1 MLRNQPPCTQDD
13 VVRWVQQTTAS
24 QGLPEKI
31 ADATILRKVAIL
43 LRPALATGSPV
54 MPRAQSPKGRVEGSS
69 LPTPG
74 LEPVSTQT
82 APSGGSVLT
91 DLTDA
96 ECVQLERAATRLLQ
110 ALEARHKA

>member
-1 MLRNQPPCTQDD
+1 MLRNQLPFTHDD
-13 VVRWVQQTTAS
+13 VVRWVRESTAS

-31 ADATILRKVAIL
+31 ADPTILRKVAIL
-43 LRPALATGSPV
+43 LRPALATGFSV
-54 MPRAQSPKGRVEGSS
+54 TLRAEPPKGRANGSS

-74 LEPVSTQT
+74 LEPASTQT
-82 APSGGSVLT
+82 APSEGSALT
-91 DLTDA
+91 GLTDA